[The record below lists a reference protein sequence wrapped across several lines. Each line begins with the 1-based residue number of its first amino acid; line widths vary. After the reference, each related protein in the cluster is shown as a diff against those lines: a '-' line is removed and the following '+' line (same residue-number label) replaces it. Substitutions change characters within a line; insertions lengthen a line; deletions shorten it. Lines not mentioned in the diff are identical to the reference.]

1 VCSSD
6 LGRDKGKRM
15 GRRSEWGSPCKNTTS
30 RWRNFSKRIRK
41 SFHERW
47 KSLKERI
54 MDGVQLLF
62 TLKKLVELRR
72 DDVVNGMVSG
82 VDNFEKYQYML
93 GQIRTYH
100 YILQEISNLLKNK
113 EPNEDGNV
121 VKIKP
126 QDHSPK
132 T

>member
-1 VCSSD
+1 
-6 LGRDKGKRM
+6 
-15 GRRSEWGSPCKNTTS
+15 
-30 RWRNFSKRIRK
+30 
-41 SFHERW
+41 
-47 KSLKERI
+47 

-72 DDVVNGMVSG
+72 DDVVNGMVTG

-132 T
+132 I

>member
-1 VCSSD
+1 
-6 LGRDKGKRM
+6 
-15 GRRSEWGSPCKNTTS
+15 
-30 RWRNFSKRIRK
+30 
-41 SFHERW
+41 
-47 KSLKERI
+47 

-72 DDVVNGMVSG
+72 DDVVNGMVTG

-113 EPNEDGNV
+113 EPNEDGNIV
-121 VKIKP
+121 TIKP
-126 QDHSPK
+126 QDNSTK
-132 T
+132 S

>member
-1 VCSSD
+1 
-6 LGRDKGKRM
+6 
-15 GRRSEWGSPCKNTTS
+15 
-30 RWRNFSKRIRK
+30 
-41 SFHERW
+41 
-47 KSLKERI
+47 
-54 MDGVQLLF
+54 MDGLQLLF

-72 DDVVNGMVSG
+72 DDVVNGMVTG

>member
-1 VCSSD
+1 
-6 LGRDKGKRM
+6 
-15 GRRSEWGSPCKNTTS
+15 
-30 RWRNFSKRIRK
+30 
-41 SFHERW
+41 
-47 KSLKERI
+47 

-62 TLKKLVELRR
+62 KLKKLIELRR

-113 EPNEDGNV
+113 EPNENGNV
-121 VKIKP
+121 VKITP

-132 T
+132 I

>member
-1 VCSSD
+1 
-6 LGRDKGKRM
+6 
-15 GRRSEWGSPCKNTTS
+15 
-30 RWRNFSKRIRK
+30 
-41 SFHERW
+41 
-47 KSLKERI
+47 

-62 TLKKLVELRR
+62 KLKKLIELRR
-72 DDVVNGMVSG
+72 DDVVNGMISG

-121 VKIKP
+121 VKITP
-126 QDHSPK
+126 QDHTPK
-132 T
+132 I

>member
-1 VCSSD
+1 
-6 LGRDKGKRM
+6 
-15 GRRSEWGSPCKNTTS
+15 
-30 RWRNFSKRIRK
+30 
-41 SFHERW
+41 
-47 KSLKERI
+47 

-62 TLKKLVELRR
+62 KLKKLIELRR

-121 VKIKP
+121 VKITP
-126 QDHSPK
+126 QDHTPK

>member
-1 VCSSD
+1 
-6 LGRDKGKRM
+6 
-15 GRRSEWGSPCKNTTS
+15 
-30 RWRNFSKRIRK
+30 
-41 SFHERW
+41 
-47 KSLKERI
+47 

-62 TLKKLVELRR
+62 KLKKLVELRR
-72 DDVVNGMVSG
+72 DDVVNGMVTG

-121 VKIKP
+121 VKITP
-126 QDHSPK
+126 QDHSTK
-132 T
+132 N

>member
-1 VCSSD
+1 
-6 LGRDKGKRM
+6 
-15 GRRSEWGSPCKNTTS
+15 
-30 RWRNFSKRIRK
+30 
-41 SFHERW
+41 
-47 KSLKERI
+47 

-72 DDVVNGMVSG
+72 DDVVNGMITG

-121 VKIKP
+121 IKIKTV
-126 QDHSPK
+126 DHSTK
-132 T
+132 I

>member
-1 VCSSD
+1 
-6 LGRDKGKRM
+6 
-15 GRRSEWGSPCKNTTS
+15 
-30 RWRNFSKRIRK
+30 
-41 SFHERW
+41 
-47 KSLKERI
+47 

-62 TLKKLVELRR
+62 KLKKLIELRR

-100 YILQEISNLLKNK
+100 YILQELSNLLKNK

-121 VKIKP
+121 VKITP
-126 QDHSPK
+126 QDHTPK
-132 T
+132 I

>member
-1 VCSSD
+1 
-6 LGRDKGKRM
+6 
-15 GRRSEWGSPCKNTTS
+15 
-30 RWRNFSKRIRK
+30 
-41 SFHERW
+41 
-47 KSLKERI
+47 

-62 TLKKLVELRR
+62 KLKKLLEMRR
-72 DDVVNGMVSG
+72 DDVVNSLVGG

-121 VKIKP
+121 VKITP
-126 QDHSPK
+126 QDHTPK
-132 T
+132 I

>member
-1 VCSSD
+1 
-6 LGRDKGKRM
+6 
-15 GRRSEWGSPCKNTTS
+15 
-30 RWRNFSKRIRK
+30 
-41 SFHERW
+41 
-47 KSLKERI
+47 

-62 TLKKLVELRR
+62 KLKKLVELRR
-72 DDVVNGMVSG
+72 DGVVNGMISG

-113 EPNEDGNV
+113 EPNDEGNIV
-121 VKIKP
+121 TIKP
-126 QDHSPK
+126 QDHS

>member
-1 VCSSD
+1 
-6 LGRDKGKRM
+6 
-15 GRRSEWGSPCKNTTS
+15 
-30 RWRNFSKRIRK
+30 
-41 SFHERW
+41 
-47 KSLKERI
+47 

-62 TLKKLVELRR
+62 KLKKLLEMRR
-72 DDVVNGMVSG
+72 DDVVNSLVGG

-121 VKIKP
+121 VKITP
-126 QDHSPK
+126 QDHTPK

>member
-1 VCSSD
+1 
-6 LGRDKGKRM
+6 
-15 GRRSEWGSPCKNTTS
+15 
-30 RWRNFSKRIRK
+30 
-41 SFHERW
+41 
-47 KSLKERI
+47 

-72 DDVVNGMVSG
+72 DDVVNGMITG

-121 VKIKP
+121 VKITP
-126 QDHSPK
+126 QDHTPK
-132 T
+132 I

>member
-1 VCSSD
+1 
-6 LGRDKGKRM
+6 
-15 GRRSEWGSPCKNTTS
+15 
-30 RWRNFSKRIRK
+30 
-41 SFHERW
+41 
-47 KSLKERI
+47 

-72 DDVVNGMVSG
+72 DDVVNGMVTG
-82 VDNFEKYQYML
+82 VDNLEKYQYML

-121 VKIKP
+121 IKIKAEDNP
-126 QDHSPK
+126 TK
-132 T
+132 N

>member
-1 VCSSD
+1 
-6 LGRDKGKRM
+6 
-15 GRRSEWGSPCKNTTS
+15 
-30 RWRNFSKRIRK
+30 
-41 SFHERW
+41 
-47 KSLKERI
+47 

-72 DDVVNGMVSG
+72 DDVVNGMVTG

-113 EPNEDGNV
+113 EPNEDGNIV
-121 VKIKP
+121 TIKP
-126 QDHSPK
+126 QDHSTK
-132 T
+132 D

>member
-1 VCSSD
+1 
-6 LGRDKGKRM
+6 
-15 GRRSEWGSPCKNTTS
+15 
-30 RWRNFSKRIRK
+30 
-41 SFHERW
+41 
-47 KSLKERI
+47 

-72 DDVVNGMVSG
+72 DDVVTGMISG

-113 EPNEDGNV
+113 EPNENGNV

-132 T
+132 I

>member
-1 VCSSD
+1 
-6 LGRDKGKRM
+6 
-15 GRRSEWGSPCKNTTS
+15 
-30 RWRNFSKRIRK
+30 
-41 SFHERW
+41 
-47 KSLKERI
+47 

-72 DDVVNGMVSG
+72 DDVVNGMITG

-100 YILQEISNLLKNK
+100 YILQEISKLLKNK

-121 VKIKP
+121 VTIKP
-126 QDHSPK
+126 QDHTTK
-132 T
+132 I

>member
-1 VCSSD
+1 
-6 LGRDKGKRM
+6 
-15 GRRSEWGSPCKNTTS
+15 
-30 RWRNFSKRIRK
+30 
-41 SFHERW
+41 
-47 KSLKERI
+47 

-62 TLKKLVELRR
+62 KLKKLVELRR
-72 DDVVNGMVSG
+72 DDVVNGMVTG

-100 YILQEISNLLKNK
+100 YILQELSNLLKNK

-121 VKIKP
+121 VKITP

-132 T
+132 I